1 MYETSTA
8 LDPVAAF
15 EFYLSKTH
23 PDCKALF
30 QTPNKATT
38 KNINFASTRHW
49 YRNEPMGKNTISKMM
64 ESRVIGAVHETLHS
78 CIDCHF
84 FVPARCGRKEICA
97 ITKHNLDERSLS
109 HYISETTSAQKRE
122 RSKILSDTF
131 QPQLAV
137 QQEAS
142 GITRHNVASPSAGPS
157 SNLNPQSLL
166 QNQFISLAQP
176 YQNCT
181 QHIQI
186 GTMNIYQG
194 KYEEPS
200 PSTRKRRRIIGSD
213 DSD

>member
-64 ESRVIGAVHETLHS
+64 ETEDFHQSRVIGAVHESLHS

-84 FVPARCGRKEICA
+84 FVPARCGRKE
-97 ITKHNLDERSLS
+97 NLCN
-109 HYISETTSAQKRE
+109 HKAQRWTEPFPLHQRDNKCRKRE
-122 RSKILSDTF
+122 CSKILVTRFSHNSLF
-131 QPQLAV
+131 SKKLQESQGKMSPARQPV
-137 QQEAS
+137 
-142 GITRHNVASPSAGPS
+142 
-157 SNLNPQSLL
+157 
-166 QNQFISLAQP
+166 LAQ
-176 YQNCT
+176 T
-181 QHIQI
+181 
-186 GTMNIYQG
+186 
-194 KYEEPS
+194 
-200 PSTRKRRRIIGSD
+200 
-213 DSD
+213 